1 MKNVDVIA
9 LGGNAIL
16 PAGQAGTIQEQFA
29 ITRTTMAQIAT
40 LIADGRRVVLTHGN
54 GPIVGNIVLRNEAM
68 RDTIAP
74 MPLGIC
80 VADSQGGIGYML
92 QQVLRN
98 ALRQVG
104 LDQKVVT
111 LVTQV
116 LISPDDPALDNPTKP
131 IGPFYTRDQAA
142 ALTTERGWKLVEDSK
157 RGWRRVVPSP
167 RPLEII
173 EKSVAVQLI
182 EAGSVVITVGGGGI
196 PVFRQG
202 DMLEGVEA
210 VVDKDYATAVLAREL
225 GAERMIVV
233 TSVDALYRDFG
244 TPDQEIIP
252 ALSADEARS
261 LVPTLPPGSMG
272 SKIDAAVEYVDAC
285 GGAAIITSPDRIID
299 AVRGDA
305 GTHITPDGKRVGRMA
320 PER

>member
-1 MKNVDVIA
+1 MKNLDVIA

-16 PAGQAGTIQEQFA
+16 PAGQAGTIHEQFA
-29 ITRTTMAQIAT
+29 ITRTTMAQIAQ

-98 ALRQVG
+98 ALRSIGV
-104 LDQKVVT
+104 DKKVVT
-111 LVTQV
+111 LITQV
-116 LISPDDPALDNPTKP
+116 CISPDDPALTNPTKP
-131 IGPFYTRDQAA
+131 IGPFYTREQAQARA
-142 ALTTERGWKLVEDSK
+142 AETGGSFVEDSN

-173 EKSVAVQLI
+173 EESVAVQLL

-196 PVFRQG
+196 PVVRK
-202 DMLEGVEA
+202 DNMLDGVEA
-210 VVDKDYATAVLAREL
+210 VVDKDYATAVLAGDL

-233 TSVDALYRDFG
+233 TSVDAVYRDFG
-244 TPDQEIIP
+244 KPTQEKIS
-252 ALSADEARS
+252 ALTVDEARAMVGS
-261 LVPTLPPGSMG
+261 LPPGSMG
-272 SKIDAAVEYVDAC
+272 SKIDAAVQYVDAC
-285 GGAAIITSPDRIID
+285 GGAAIITSPENIID

-305 GTHITPDGKRVGRMA
+305 GTHITADGKRVKRLA
-320 PER
+320 P